1 VFGQL
6 QSALDTIWRVPVK
19 EKEKEKRNG
28 LWTFIR
34 ARLLTFGMVL
44 GLAFVVTVSLVLS
57 AALAALGKWWG
68 PMFGQ
73 WEAVAHIFDLLVSF
87 GVLTA
92 VFAAIYKLMPRA
104 SIKWR
109 DVWVGAVVTAVLF
122 AIGKFLIGLYLG
134 KSNIGS
140 SFGAFGSLV
149 IVMVWIYYS
158 AQIFL
163 LGAEFTW
170 VYAHEAGS
178 RRGAALEKNNLA
190 EGAPAPA
197 QVTVPVPPA
206 PVVIL
211 APNPARPLLKR
222 KRVFGAAVAA
232 AFLGGAVLRLVI
244 AELTLTR

>member
-1 VFGQL
+1 
-6 QSALDTIWRVPVK
+6 
-19 EKEKEKRNG
+19 
-28 LWTFIR
+28 
-34 ARLLTFGMVL
+34 
-44 GLAFVVTVSLVLS
+44 
-57 AALAALGKWWG
+57 
-68 PMFGQ
+68 MFGQ

-109 DVWVGAVVTAVLF
+109 DVWVGAVFTAVLF
-122 AIGKFLIGLYLG
+122 AIGKLLIGLYLG

-178 RRGAALEKNNLA
+178 RRGVAVEKNNLA
-190 EGAPAPA
+190 EAAPAPA
-197 QVTVPVPPA
+197 PVAAAVPQAA
-206 PVVIL
+206 PVIMV